1 MSEALGMDKFSF
13 IGKYTE
19 EKTVD
24 GVIFTKL
31 KHKEDLSCALLDI
44 GKSYNFC
51 FYRSNTPHNWHSFA
65 SFSSFFCVSAT
76 VHYLSIHF
84 ILLYFFLIMFFIF
97 FLNFRREGMYNTQI
111 TSSPM

>member
-44 GKSYNFC
+44 GKSYCFC
-51 FYRSNTPHNWHSFA
+51 FAICFGGV
-65 SFSSFFCVSAT
+65 FFGIDGFGAW
-76 VHYLSIHF
+76 
-84 ILLYFFLIMFFIF
+84 
-97 FLNFRREGMYNTQI
+97 G
-111 TSSPM
+111 

>member
-44 GKSYNFC
+44 GKSYCSC
-51 FYRSNTPHNWHSFA
+51 FDQSNTP
-65 SFSSFFCVSAT
+65 
-76 VHYLSIHF
+76 
-84 ILLYFFLIMFFIF
+84 
-97 FLNFRREGMYNTQI
+97 QI
-111 TSSPM
+111 GRAHV

>member
-44 GKSYNFC
+44 GKSYCFC
-51 FYRSNTPHNWHSFA
+51 FDQSNTAHNWHSFA
-65 SFSSFFCVSAT
+65 SFFSSFCVSAT
-76 VHYLSIHF
+76 VHYSSIHF
-84 ILLYFFLIMFFIF
+84 FSLYFFFNNVFIF
-97 FLNFRREGMYNTQI
+97 FLNFRREGMYSTQI

>member
-44 GKSYNFC
+44 GKS
-51 FYRSNTPHNWHSFA
+51 
-65 SFSSFFCVSAT
+65 
-76 VHYLSIHF
+76 
-84 ILLYFFLIMFFIF
+84 
-97 FLNFRREGMYNTQI
+97 
-111 TSSPM
+111 

>member
-44 GKSYNFC
+44 GKSYCSC
-51 FYRSNTPHNWHSFA
+51 FDQSNTAHNWHRFA
-65 SFSSFFCVSAT
+65 SLCSFFCVSAI
-76 VHYLSIHF
+76 VHYLSVHF
-84 ILLYFFLIMFFIF
+84 FSLYFFLIMFFIF
-97 FLNFRREGMYNTQI
+97 FLNFRREGMYSTQI